1 MNRTYRTRPPIARYT
16 LLVLTAVAAMGTFT
30 LLHAEPPVEP
40 QSAAAAQDDP
50 AQAARQLHDE
60 YMELQNRIGMIQ
72 EKAVKA
78 HPELQKQNQAL
89 EELMMAKMT
98 SSSGKNAQDELAEIG
113 KLEQKLRS
121 EDTPESER
129 KALMVEYQDKA
140 KAFRAAQLEVLQD
153 PDVKKAQATLR
164 DATLAAMKEQDPQ
177 TEQLVEQLQQKQEQI
192 RQMMESAGQ
201 AR

>member
-16 LLVLTAVAAMGTFT
+16 LLVFTAIAALGTFT
-30 LLHAEPPVEP
+30 PLHAEPPVEP
-40 QSAAAAQDDP
+40 QSAASAQDDP
-50 AQAARQLHDE
+50 TQAARQLHDE
-60 YMELQNRIGMIQ
+60 YMELQNRLGMIQ

-121 EDTPESER
+121 KDTPESER

-140 KAFRAAQLEVLQD
+140 KAFHAAQLEVLQD

-177 TEQLVEQLQQKQEQI
+177 TEQLVDQLQQKQEQI

>member
-16 LLVLTAVAAMGTFT
+16 LLVFTAIAALGTFT
-30 LLHAEPPVEP
+30 PLHAEPPVEP
-40 QSAAAAQDDP
+40 QGAADAQGEST
-50 AQAARQLHDE
+50 QAAKQLRDE
-60 YMELQNRIGMIQ
+60 YIELQSRLGMIQ

-89 EELMMAKMT
+89 EELLMAKMT
-98 SSSGKNAQDELAEIG
+98 SSIGKNAQDELVEIG

-121 EDTPESER
+121 KDTPESER

-140 KAFRAAQLEVLQD
+140 KAFHAAQLEVLQD
-153 PDVKKAQATLR
+153 PDVKKAQTTLM

-177 TEQLVEQLQQKQEQI
+177 TEQLVEQLQQKQEQM
-192 RQMMESAGQ
+192 RQMMESAGHT
-201 AR
+201 R

>member
-1 MNRTYRTRPPIARYT
+1 MNRTYRIRPPIARRT
-16 LLVLTAVAAMGTFT
+16 LLAFTAVAALGTFT
-30 LLHAEPPVEP
+30 PLHAEPPVEP
-40 QSAAAAQDDP
+40 QGAAAAQGEP
-50 AQAARQLHDE
+50 TQAAKQLLDE
-60 YMELQNRIGMIQ
+60 YMELQSRLGMIQ

-98 SSSGKNAQDELAEIG
+98 SSIGKNAQDELVEIG

-121 EDTPESER
+121 KDTPESER
-129 KALMVEYQDKA
+129 KTLMVEYQDKA
-140 KAFRAAQLEVLQD
+140 KAFHAAQLEVLQD
-153 PDVKKAQATLR
+153 PDVKKAQTTLM

-177 TEQLVEQLQQKQEQI
+177 TEQLVEQLQQKQEQM
-192 RQMMESAGQ
+192 RQMMESAGH

>member
-1 MNRTYRTRPPIARYT
+1 
-16 LLVLTAVAAMGTFT
+16 
-30 LLHAEPPVEP
+30 
-40 QSAAAAQDDP
+40 
-50 AQAARQLHDE
+50 
-60 YMELQNRIGMIQ
+60 MELQNRLGMIQ

-121 EDTPESER
+121 KDTPESER

-140 KAFRAAQLEVLQD
+140 KAFHAAQLEVLQD

-164 DATLAAMKEQDPQ
+164 GMALT
-177 TEQLVEQLQQKQEQI
+177 
-192 RQMMESAGQ
+192 
-201 AR
+201 

>member
-1 MNRTYRTRPPIARYT
+1 MNRTHRIRPPISRRT
-16 LLVLTAVAAMGTFT
+16 LLAFTAVAALGTFT
-30 LLHAEPPVEP
+30 PLHAEPPVEP
-40 QSAAAAQDDP
+40 QGAADAQGEP
-50 AQAARQLHDE
+50 TQAAKQLRDE
-60 YMELQNRIGMIQ
+60 YIELQSRLGMIQ

-98 SSSGKNAQDELAEIG
+98 SSIGKNAQDELVEIG

-121 EDTPESER
+121 KDTPESER
-129 KALMVEYQDKA
+129 KALMIEYQDKA
-140 KAFRAAQLEVLQD
+140 KAFHAAQLEVLQD
-153 PDVKKAQATLR
+153 PDVKKAQTTLM

-177 TEQLVEQLQQKQEQI
+177 TEQLVEQLQQKQEQM
-192 RQMMESAGQ
+192 RKMMESTSH